1 MKSKIMWL
9 ILSCLMV
16 AALLLASCGP
26 AAPEEEVEEETLP
39 SGTTIPSTLAGVG
52 EWVNLTSDVE
62 LRVGEVADDVP
73 AILVKWFNDGND
85 DFILEFEKY
94 TVTSGTD
101 VYVAINPFVAGSTVT
116 IPPGEGWTHWLQFPE
131 EAMPLEECILQYDG
145 RPIFDLSVVAE

>member
-1 MKSKIMWL
+1 
-9 ILSCLMV
+9 MV

-26 AAPEEEVEEETLP
+26 AAPEEEVEEETLS

-52 EWVNLTSDVE
+52 GIANLKNGVQ
-62 LRVGEVADDVP
+62 LKVGELADDQP
-73 AILVKWFNDGND
+73 FILVKWINDGDD

-101 VYVAINPFVAGSTVT
+101 VYVAINPFVAGNTVA
-116 IPPGEGWTHWLQFPE
+116 IAPGEGWTHWLQFPE